1 MLAFFARQY
10 LRWVH
15 HRSCTADADPRAAQ
29 ERVHRRLGR
38 ALRGTRVADVQ
49 DARIWES
56 LDRYRRYVRT
66 TTYADHAALVDSAM
80 RSEPCAGV
88 FEHGPTT
95 AFGHSSTSKKYV
107 PFTRGHIGAFR
118 GLQADVLAELVVGRG
133 LSQVIASPSLVI
145 QGSLEVERTH
155 GVLSG
160 YSSAVM
166 VDRTPWLLKRRLL
179 PTQADLQIPD
189 LDARVERIG
198 RVLLERRPRVLT
210 GMPEFVV
217 GVLRALLAGPDAA
230 RVRDALRGIDVYAWS
245 GMALGPYRAFF
256 DEHLAPGFRMFDV
269 VSATEGAMGLQ
280 AERLGVYRPA
290 LARSLMLFADVD
302 DPSDRRFA
310 WELIA
315 GREYDVL
322 LGSFSGLQGYRVGDR
337 VRVVSAKPLRFSL
350 VPRGVDVGAT
360 WGLLGAGATDF
371 CAYLDPSTRA
381 LRLLVEGKEPPALA
395 TIAALAARLGA
406 SDASVRLVD
415 AGRIARAA
423 VALTLRG
430 VAKLPRIHSRPD
442 LQAIVERCA

>member
-1 MLAFFARQY
+1 
-10 LRWVH
+10 
-15 HRSCTADADPRAAQ
+15 
-29 ERVHRRLGR
+29 
-38 ALRGTRVADVQ
+38 
-49 DARIWES
+49 
-56 LDRYRRYVRT
+56 
-66 TTYADHAALVDSAM
+66 
-80 RSEPCAGV
+80 
-88 FEHGPTT
+88 
-95 AFGHSSTSKKYV
+95 
-107 PFTRGHIGAFR
+107 
-118 GLQADVLAELVVGRG
+118 
-133 LSQVIASPSLVI
+133 
-145 QGSLEVERTH
+145 
-155 GVLSG
+155 
-160 YSSAVM
+160 
-166 VDRTPWLLKRRLL
+166 
-179 PTQADLQIPD
+179 
-189 LDARVERIG
+189 
-198 RVLLERRPRVLT
+198 
-210 GMPEFVV
+210 
-217 GVLRALLAGPDAA
+217 
-230 RVRDALRGIDVYAWS
+230 
-245 GMALGPYRAFF
+245 
-256 DEHLAPGFRMFDV
+256 MFDV

-395 TIAALAARLGA
+395 PRRAA